1 MGRRERKKAAT
12 RQALAESA
20 LRLFL
25 ERGFDAVGVR
35 EIADAADVSTATLF
49 KYFPTKEALL
59 FDEDADQEAALV
71 AAVRDRD
78 PGQSVPAALRSY
90 TLRERLARAADPQ
103 AAEMMALVRATPAL
117 GEYAHRMWTR
127 HEAAL
132 TRAIAEESGLDAES
146 PLCAALAHLALE
158 APAAGHGSLQWIEA
172 VGCAFDILE
181 RGWAGL
187 STSPP
192 TAKAP
197 GGPVGGG
204 AATQPSSA
212 R

>member
-12 RQALAESA
+12 RLALADSA

-25 ERGFDAVGVR
+25 ERGFDEVGVR

-49 KYFPTKEALL
+49 KYFPTKESLL

-71 AAVRDRD
+71 AAVRERD
-78 PGQSVPAALRSY
+78 AGQSVPAALRSY
-90 TLRERLARAADPQ
+90 TLRVRVAADPR

-132 TRAIAEESGLDAES
+132 ARVIAEESGSEADS

-158 APAAGHGSLQWIEA
+158 APASGHGSPHWIQA
-172 VGCAFDILE
+172 VERAFDILE
-181 RGWAGL
+181 LGWAAL
-187 STSPP
+187 ST
-192 TAKAP
+192 
-197 GGPVGGG
+197 
-204 AATQPSSA
+204 

>member
-12 RQALAESA
+12 RRALADSA
-20 LRLFL
+20 LRFFL
-25 ERGFDAVGVR
+25 ERGFDEVGVR

-49 KYFPTKEALL
+49 KYFPTKESLL

-71 AAVRDRD
+71 AAVRDRE

-90 TLRERLARAADPQ
+90 TLRARVARYADPQ

-132 TRAIAEESGLDAES
+132 TRAIADETGLDADDPS
-146 PLCAALAHLALE
+146 CAALAHLALE
-158 APAAGHGSLQWIEA
+158 APASGHGSPQWIQA
-172 VGCAFDILE
+172 VERAFDILE
-181 RGWAGL
+181 LGWAAL
-187 STSPP
+187 S
-192 TAKAP
+192 P
-197 GGPVGGG
+197 GQ
-204 AATQPSSA
+204 AAA